1 MQRVIPFALVLAM
14 TTLTGQPVR
23 AQADA
28 QAAYRQ
34 ARVAYEAG
42 KFAEARDLALKA
54 SQTDPKNPEV
64 FLLLGRAHYQLGEQD
79 EAVAAWKQALT
90 LAPQEPF
97 AAKMLE
103 TLRGQRAGVDA
114 RIVLVEALIQEKV
127 LAPPWTSARA
137 SWRSGP

>member
-23 AQADA
+23 APADA

-64 FLLLGRAHYQLGEQD
+64 FLLLGRPHYQLGEQD

-97 AAKMLE
+97 GRRCSKPFAADVRSRCPHRPG
-103 TLRGQRAGVDA
+103 RGPHPGKGARRPGPVQERPGGAGPD
-114 RIVLVEALIQEKV
+114 
-127 LAPPWTSARA
+127 
-137 SWRSGP
+137 